1 LRIGI
6 HCSTAGS
13 LEKAAIKANEL
24 GANTFQIFSA
34 SPRMW
39 RAKIPDLQQV
49 RRLHQEREKHDL
61 TPLVVHDSYLIN
73 LASNDPV
80 IRENSV
86 RAFTGELERALLIGA
101 EYLVAHPGNYKGLT
115 VDQGIFNVA
124 ENLVLAWRAVDEQ
137 LRGKPKLTILL
148 ENTAGAG
155 AQLGGRLHELATIR
169 ELTGGYLDIPI
180 GYCLD
185 TCHCYVSGFDIA
197 HEHGL
202 TKLIKAASLTLGL
215 DLVPVIHA
223 NDAKAGLN
231 SHVDRHANIGE
242 GKAQVLRA
250 RDAAVSERRAAHGT
264 RAQLLDRRR
273 ARPLHV
279 DARLQRAHPMGW
291 DAFGLPAENAA
302 IKNWPRAARVDA
314 QQHRAHEAQMQ
325 RLGFRY
331 DWNREVTT
339 CEPEYYRWNQWF
351 FLKMFER
358 GLAYRKKRW

>member
-24 GANTFQIFSA
+24 GANTFQIFST

-39 RAKIPDLQQV
+39 RAKLPDLQQV
-49 RRLHQEREKHDL
+49 RRLHETREKHDL

-80 IRENSV
+80 IRENSL

-101 EYLVAHPGNYKGLT
+101 EHLVAHPGNYKGLT
-115 VDQGIFNVA
+115 LEQGMLNVA
-124 ENLVLAWRAVDEQ
+124 ESLALAWRAVDEN
-137 LRGKPKLTILL
+137 LKRKPRLSILL

-169 ELTGGYLDIPI
+169 ELAGPYVGIPI

-202 TKLIKAASLTLGL
+202 TKLIEAASGTLGL

-223 NDAKAGLN
+223 NDAKASLN
-231 SHVDRHANIGE
+231 SHLDRHANIGE
-242 GKAQVLRA
+242 GNIGI
-250 RDAAVSERRAAHGT
+250 EGFRRI
-264 RAQLLDRRR
+264 LND
-273 ARPLHV
+273 P
-279 DARLQRAHPMGW
+279 RLQEK
-291 DAFGLPAENAA
+291 AFILETPVDKPGDDLRNVTALKELVS
-302 IKNWPRAARVDA
+302 PRKHSTTKQSRRSGVSAGRT
-314 QQHRAHEAQMQ
+314 M
-325 RLGFRY
+325 RLS
-331 DWNREVTT
+331 T
-339 CEPEYYRWNQWF
+339 
-351 FLKMFER
+351 
-358 GLAYRKKRW
+358 